1 MARKFNLTI
10 DQGADYS
17 FTFDLFDQNGDEL
30 DVTGYS
36 GRAALKPWYTYGN
49 TVSFDVT
56 LTTGSLEVNM
66 TANTTASI
74 QAGRY
79 VYDAE
84 LERDS
89 DGNTVRVVEG
99 LVTIEPQVA

>member
-17 FTFDLFDQNGDEL
+17 FSFELLDQNGDAL

-36 GRAALKPWYTYGN
+36 GRAALKPWYSYGN
-49 TVSFDVT
+49 TVNFAVT
-56 LTTGSLEVNM
+56 LTTGNFAISM

-74 QAGRY
+74 EAGRY

-89 DGNTVRVVEG
+89 DSNTTRVVEG
-99 LVTIEPQVA
+99 LVTIEPQVT